1 MNWRFYKF
9 LDFVKTHVK
18 DLFSD
23 FLYLIKSAFY
33 LIRVV
38 LYRVILFVGAFTRI
52 GLFVGLVFL
61 VLNIIE
67 CNKSAVHFFDT
78 SKFKP
83 MCVLICLD
91 IIVEIIA
98 RVVKPKDYEAF

>member
-18 DLFSD
+18 DLLSD

-52 GLFVGLVFL
+52 GLFVG
-61 VLNIIE
+61 
-67 CNKSAVHFFDT
+67 
-78 SKFKP
+78 
-83 MCVLICLD
+83 
-91 IIVEIIA
+91 
-98 RVVKPKDYEAF
+98 